1 MCSSDL
7 DMLLVDEAG
16 MASTQNLAALV
27 EIAKESGAVVRMI
40 GDPHQLSAVGSGGLF
55 NSACQIT
62 DAVELTEVMRF
73 SGGKNTEQ
81 ADASLKIRKGDKSGL
96 DVYEQREW
104 VSGGTRQ
111 DMVDSAV
118 ADYLNDTCWPGSRR
132 AGPTIC

>member
-1 MCSSDL
+1 MLGEEIGCEATTIDKLTFTWRGQHSQLPGHDL
-7 DMLLVDEAG
+7 DALEIKIQPGDMLLVDEAG

-73 SGGKNTEQ
+73 PGGKIPSKQ
-81 ADASLKIRKGDKSGL
+81 MP
-96 DVYEQREW
+96 V
-104 VSGGTRQ
+104 
-111 DMVDSAV
+111 
-118 ADYLNDTCWPGSRR
+118 
-132 AGPTIC
+132 